1 MSGPNRLIYFDHA
14 ATSFP
19 KPPGVA
25 TAMEECLTRLAVN
38 PGRSGFD
45 LSLEAGR
52 LVDGVRGRLDRLF
65 NNPAADP
72 DRTVFTANATGALNL
87 ALQGLCRP
95 GDHVVSTVMEHNSVL
110 RPLFMMEK
118 AGIITHDL
126 AACGEGGR
134 VDPATIE
141 ALLRPSTRLVVMT
154 HASNICGAV
163 QPVAEIGALCRDRGL
178 VMLLDAAQ
186 TAGAIPVDMAELRAD
201 LVAFTGHKSLLG
213 PTGIGGL
220 VVGPDV
226 EIRSSAWGGTGVQS
240 ALREHPDDFPWK
252 LETGTLNTVGIAGL
266 AASLDWLD
274 QQGMA
279 ALHLRVCALA
289 DRFLAGCT
297 ALDGVRVHGFGNT
310 DPTRLGPGR
319 LPVLSVTVAGRTCE
333 EVGLFLDADWNI
345 GVRTGV
351 QCAPLAHAALGTAPE
366 GSVRFSFGPFNTEL
380 QIDTALDALA
390 DLAP

>member
-1 MSGPNRLIYFDHA
+1 MSGPNPLIYFDNA

-19 KPPGVA
+19 KPPEVA
-25 TAMEECLTRLAVN
+25 TAMEECLTHLAVN

-45 LSLEAGR
+45 ISLEAGR

-65 NNPAADP
+65 NNPADDP
-72 DRTVFTANATGALNL
+72 DRTVFAANATGALNL

-126 AACGEGGR
+126 AACGQDGR
-134 VDPATIE
+134 VDPAAVE

-178 VMLLDAAQ
+178 MLLLDAAQ

-274 QQGMA
+274 QQGME

-289 DRFLAGCT
+289 DRFLAGCA
-297 ALDGVRVHGFGNT
+297 ALDGVRVHGFGHT

-319 LPVLSVTVAGRTCE
+319 LPVLSVTVAGRSCE

-345 GVRTGV
+345 GVRTGL

-366 GSVRFSFGPFNTEL
+366 GSVRFSFGPFNTDL
-380 QIDTALDALA
+380 QIDTALEALA